1 MSSIRDRLGKKPK
14 LPDLRNRLKNTSKPG
29 DLRNILKRNRENAE
43 EDFDEL
49 PQMVVTND
57 LHEDNAENQR
67 RFEHVPELEEEDP
80 NLPRQIYEELDD
92 GHYREHRRSVERFHS
107 LYFIV
112 GKILR
117 FESIQFHEA
126 FFNEC
131 FGLDFFLYYVNYS

>member
-43 EDFDEL
+43 DDFDEL
-49 PQMVVTND
+49 PQMIVTND

-92 GHYREHRRSVERFHS
+92 GHYREHRRSVERFYN
-107 LYFIV
+107 LLLK
-112 GKILR
+112 KILK
-117 FESIQFHEA
+117 FESIQYHEA
-126 FFNEC
+126 F
-131 FGLDFFLYYVNYS
+131 